1 MERGAILEDKDLYD
15 GRRVY
20 VSDLDVFGRVDKK
33 ANTVVC
39 EMPMPGYVYE
49 IKDAVRPL
57 RNDDIGDRDSEN

>member
-1 MERGAILEDKDLYD
+1 MRGQELKAEDLYD

-20 VSDLDVFGRVDKK
+20 VSDLDVFGRVH
-33 ANTVVC
+33 AHSNTVVC
-39 EMPMPGYVYE
+39 EAPMPGYVYE